1 MKPSDIVKRRLAGQ
15 HLIKPTLRTATEVV
29 SMLGAVQAQDYTG
42 AKWALAQRTVDATDE
57 TIEQEI
63 ASGAIVR
70 THILRPTWHFVAAAD
85 IRWMLELSAP
95 RVNVMCGYMY
105 REMELDDAVFR
116 KSRAA
121 LIKALEGGKQLTRVE
136 LARVLGRARISV
148 EDPVRVAHLMIRA
161 ELDGIVCSGARRGK
175 QFTYGLLEE
184 RAPQAR
190 SLDRDE
196 ALAELTKRYFS
207 TRGPATIDDFC
218 WWSGLTKADAKRG
231 VQAAAGELEH
241 TTSEDRACYFAPMRL
256 PAQPATPIAH
266 LLPNYDEYF
275 IGLKDRNAML
285 NRLTTAGI
293 DPKIDALSGHILTIN
308 GQVVGR
314 WRRTLTKKEAIV
326 SLHLLTSPTQA
337 ERRTIEK
344 STRRFGRFLGLVARA
359 AA

>member
-1 MKPSDIVKRRLAGQ
+1 MKPSDIVKLRLAGQ
-15 HLIKPTLRTATEVV
+15 DLIKPTLGTAGEVV
-29 SMLGAVQAQDYTG
+29 SMLGAVQAQDYAG
-42 AKWALAQRTVDATDE
+42 AKWALAQRTVGATDE
-57 TIEQEI
+57 TIEREI
-63 ASGAIVR
+63 SSGAIVR

-116 KSRAA
+116 KSRKA
-121 LIKALEGGKQLTRVE
+121 LIKALEGGNQLTRVE

-161 ELDGIVCSGARRGK
+161 ELEGIVCSGARRGK
-175 QFTYGLLEE
+175 QFTYALLEE

-196 ALAELTKRYFS
+196 ALVELTRRYFS

-231 VQAAAGELEH
+231 VQAAAGGLEQ
-241 TTSEDRACYFAPMRL
+241 TTIDDRAHYFAPMRL
-256 PAQPATPIAH
+256 PAQRATPIAH

-275 IGLKDRNAML
+275 IGLKDRNAMID
-285 NRLTTAGI
+285 RLTSAGI
-293 DPKIDALSGHILTIN
+293 EPRIDALSGHLLTIN
-308 GQVVGR
+308 GQVVGG
-314 WRRTLTKKEAIV
+314 WRRTLTTKESIV
-326 SLHLLTSPTQA
+326 SLNLLTSPAQA
-337 ERRTIEK
+337 ERRAIETA
-344 STRRFGRFLGLVARA
+344 TRGFGRFLGVDARVA
-359 AA
+359 